1 MRLLFKHERAV
12 FTKGQFA
19 FDTHAP
25 VILLATISL
34 LILAFVYYIYIHP
47 RARLS
52 PKTLT
57 SLVVLRILFFAFFIF
72 LLLRPVMI
80 VSSVVPRSTDV
91 AVLVDDSQSMLLAD
105 EQEEEAASQTRL
117 EAVKNKL
124 FSETSPIWK
133 SLDQKFQAKLFG
145 FSEESSELTA
155 SDALTATGARTDIAT
170 ALESTVKR
178 STGRP
183 LSAIVLVTDGAHNGR
198 LNLEEQLRQLR
209 SRNVPVFTVGV
220 GSPNLV
226 KDVELMRVNMPRRSL
241 VGSAVHAET
250 LIRTNGYSSGNLL
263 LSLREDGRTIKTR
276 ELKLDVN
283 SEVQS
288 VDVDFTPSGAGMRRY
303 TFALTPLE
311 GELTLANNAQEAL
324 VEVSEGPVKVL
335 YIEGEPRWEYGKLR
349 TSLMRNEKNVSLISF
364 LRSGENKFYRQGI
377 ENEGDLAKGFPVSQ
391 DELFAY
397 HGLILG
403 CVEAGFFSTD
413 QLKNIEAFVARRGGG
428 LLALGGRR
436 AFSGGQFGG
445 TPLADLLPVSLTN
458 SAATSARSSTD
469 DQPIFK
475 AQLTSRG
482 RTHPILRFQDED
494 ALNEKTWSELPL
506 LTVPQVLGGVKPGA
520 SVLLEGRR
528 TTSEKSS
535 GSLVPLLVEQ
545 RYGRGLSLAL
555 TASDTWRWQM
565 KVDSKRNLHETFW
578 RQMLRYLTNQA
589 PKQVEIAAE
598 QAVYSLGDPVRI
610 VADVRDTKFLPL
622 KDVVVK
628 ARISSASGGLS
639 EVPLAF
645 TSRDGLDIFEG
656 EFTPTEIGQYHLEL
670 ASDRPDAR
678 VTATAQSDFLMT
690 EPTREFFDA
699 RQDVSLLKRIAEE
712 TGGKY
717 YPLADAGSLV
727 DDLTYRESANSERAV
742 KELWDMPFNF
752 IVLIALVSAEWAL
765 RKRSGL
771 A

>member
-1 MRLLFKHERAV
+1 MDQLMRFLFKHERAV

-34 LILAFVYYIYIHP
+34 LVLALVYYIYIHP
-47 RARLS
+47 RAKLS

-57 SLVVLRILFFAFFIF
+57 SLVALRILFFAFFIF

-80 VSSVVPRSTDV
+80 VSSIVPRSTDV
-91 AVLVDDSQSMLLAD
+91 AVLVDDSQSMLLPD
-105 EQEEEAASQTRL
+105 EQEAAAAASQTRL

-124 FSETSPIWK
+124 FSETSSIWK
-133 SLDQKFQAKLFG
+133 SLNQKFQAKLYG
-145 FSEESSELTA
+145 FSEESSELIS
-155 SDALTATGARTDIAT
+155 SDALAATGARTDIAT

-183 LSAIVLVTDGAHNGR
+183 LSAIVLITDGAHNGR

-250 LIRTNGYSSGNLL
+250 LIRTNGYSAGNLL

-288 VDVDFTPSGAGMRRY
+288 IDLDFTPSGVGMRRY

-324 VEVSEGPVKVL
+324 LEVSEGPVKVL

-349 TSLMRNEKNVSLISF
+349 TSLTRNEKNVSLISF

-377 ENEGDLAKGFPVSQ
+377 ENEGDLAKGFPITQ

-397 HGLILG
+397 QGLILG
-403 CVEAGFFSTD
+403 SVEAGFFSTD

-445 TPLADLLPVSLTN
+445 TPLADLLPLALTN
-458 SAATSARSSTD
+458 SAATTARSSID

-475 AQLTSRG
+475 AQLTSARA
-482 RTHPILRFQDED
+482 HSSCFAIP
-494 ALNEKTWSELPL
+494 
-506 LTVPQVLGGVKPGA
+506 
-520 SVLLEGRR
+520 GRR
-528 TTSEKSS
+528 CS
-535 GSLVPLLVEQ
+535 Q
-545 RYGRGLSLAL
+545 
-555 TASDTWRWQM
+555 
-565 KVDSKRNLHETFW
+565 
-578 RQMLRYLTNQA
+578 
-589 PKQVEIAAE
+589 
-598 QAVYSLGDPVRI
+598 
-610 VADVRDTKFLPL
+610 
-622 KDVVVK
+622 
-628 ARISSASGGLS
+628 
-639 EVPLAF
+639 
-645 TSRDGLDIFEG
+645 
-656 EFTPTEIGQYHLEL
+656 
-670 ASDRPDAR
+670 
-678 VTATAQSDFLMT
+678 
-690 EPTREFFDA
+690 
-699 RQDVSLLKRIAEE
+699 
-712 TGGKY
+712 
-717 YPLADAGSLV
+717 
-727 DDLTYRESANSERAV
+727 
-742 KELWDMPFNF
+742 
-752 IVLIALVSAEWAL
+752 
-765 RKRSGL
+765 
-771 A
+771 